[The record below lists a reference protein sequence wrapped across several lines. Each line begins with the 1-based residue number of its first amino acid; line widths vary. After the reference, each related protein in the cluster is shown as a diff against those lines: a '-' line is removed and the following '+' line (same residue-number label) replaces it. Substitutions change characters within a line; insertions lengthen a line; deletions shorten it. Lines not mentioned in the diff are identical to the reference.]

1 MAQGKAISIRAVNPQ
16 LPTMAQ
22 HLYPNGLTPALFL
35 SRTAHHFL
43 DAEL

>member
-1 MAQGKAISIRAVNPQ
+1 
-16 LPTMAQ
+16 MAQ

-43 DAEL
+43 DAELRLTVIFTVRWVSWEG